1 MGKMPAM
8 SPPRGT
14 RVATDRTDRPSDG
27 QVDAVLAALRALV
40 GIAAASI
47 AEVDDVVTV
56 PQLRV
61 LVMLHTRGSMNLAA
75 VAAALEVNPSNASRT
90 CDRLSKVGLLD
101 RRDLPTDRRHVT
113 LTITG
118 KGRQLVDKVIRHR
131 RAAIERALCQMPA
144 PQRERLAEDLSAFA
158 AAAGE
163 PLDELLTLVWPP
175 TR

>member
-1 MGKMPAM
+1 M
-8 SPPRGT
+8 SLMSAPRGRRGAANSPT
-14 RVATDRTDRPSDG
+14 AG
-27 QVDAVLAALRALV
+27 QVDAVLCALRALV

-61 LVMLHTRGSMNLAA
+61 LVMLHSRGPMNLAA

-90 CDRLSKVGLLD
+90 CDRLSKAGLLD
-101 RRDLPTDRRHVT
+101 RRESPNDRRNVT
-113 LTITG
+113 LSLTEG
-118 KGRQLVDKVIRHR
+118 GRRLVGKVIRHR
-131 RAAIERALCQMPA
+131 RTAIERALRKMAA
-144 PQRERLAEDLSAFA
+144 PQRERLAEDLNAFA

-163 PLDELLTLVWPP
+163 PLDGLFTLAWPA